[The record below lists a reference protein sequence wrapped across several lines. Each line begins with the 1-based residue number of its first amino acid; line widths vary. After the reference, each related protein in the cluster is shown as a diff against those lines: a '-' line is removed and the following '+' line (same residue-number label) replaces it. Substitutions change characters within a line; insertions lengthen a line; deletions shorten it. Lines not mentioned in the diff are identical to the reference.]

1 MDKHLDSPP
10 LLLASCSRHRRA
22 LLERLQVVFESISP
36 AVDESSLAHESP
48 AALAERLAAA
58 KAQAGALQ
66 RPEAV
71 VIGSDQ
77 VAALGS
83 QILGKPGTTARAEA
97 QLQACSGQ
105 DVVFH
110 TAVCVVDPHGRVLTH
125 RDQTHVRFR
134 VLGGEEIRDY
144 VAREQPLDSAG
155 AFRCENLGIA
165 LFEHIESRD
174 PTALIGLPLIW
185 LCGALRQTGIPVLGA
200 MKPG

>member
-1 MDKHLDSPP
+1 MYLPP
-10 LLLASCSRHRRA
+10 LLLASSSRHRRT
-22 LLERLQVVFESISP
+22 LLERLQVDFDSIAP
-36 AVDESSLAHESP
+36 GVDESPLAHELP

-66 RPEAV
+66 RPDAV

-83 QILGKPGTTARAEA
+83 RILGKPGTVAHAEA
-97 QLQACSGQ
+97 QLQACSGR

-110 TAVCVVDPHGRVLTH
+110 TAVCVIDPHGRMLAH
-125 RDQTHVRFR
+125 SDLTHVRFR
-134 VLGGEEIRDY
+134 ELDNAEIRDY

-155 AFRCENLGIA
+155 AFRCEKLGIA

-185 LCGALRQTGIPVLGA
+185 LCGALRQAGIPVLGA
-200 MKPG
+200 GKPG